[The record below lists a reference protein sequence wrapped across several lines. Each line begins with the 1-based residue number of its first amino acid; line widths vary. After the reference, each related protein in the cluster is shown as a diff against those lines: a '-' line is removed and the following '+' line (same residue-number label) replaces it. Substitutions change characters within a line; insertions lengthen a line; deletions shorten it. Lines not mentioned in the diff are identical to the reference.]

1 MSKCEKCLYY
11 RRLQLIKKYLPYII
25 LEALT
30 TAMNSGI
37 IEDTVNDALKKLL
50 DEDNDCCD

>member
-1 MSKCEKCLYY
+1 MAKDNGCKK
-11 RRLQLIKKYLPYII
+11 LQLIKKYLPYII
-25 LEALT
+25 HEAFI
-30 TAMNSGI
+30 TAINSGI